1 MKKHLNKILV
11 FISVIVA
18 FAFINANKFTDFEAR
33 NFNGINVST
42 SIIQDKIII
51 IHTILSQSKSY
62 NDEISVYK
70 ELQDV
75 YVKAFFDKYAKKGLV
90 VITLTDK
97 VVNESILPNK
107 DYTFL
112 IKEKKIKELLKQ
124 YQLNKNGGNL
134 IINGKREIVYTN
146 VPINELK
153 LKVGSLLTRDR
164 LEINYFE

>member
-33 NFNGINVST
+33 NFKGINVST
-42 SIIQDKIII
+42 SNIQDKIII